1 MLFFVNIA
9 VQFSSHIFPTLS
21 NEPEAREENTCALVA
36 WRGRVGK
43 GKLVV
48 ALECMKAPFGRRTG
62 IEGLVVVMACVGSCE
77 LLLSMK
83 WPVAPVSAM
92 ILVCGADINLRS
104 NK

>member
-1 MLFFVNIA
+1 M
-9 VQFSSHIFPTLS
+9 
-21 NEPEAREENTCALVA
+21 CALVA
-36 WRGRVGK
+36 WRGRLGK

-48 ALECMKAPFGRRTG
+48 AFECMKSPFGRRTG
-62 IEGLVVVMACVGSCE
+62 IDGLVEEMVCVGRCE

-92 ILVCGADINLRS
+92 ILVCWADINLRS